1 MLSPEGL
8 LQPVFWQLVPEE
20 ALHLPAG
27 AGPRVQ
33 PGLGGCKVGRRGAQA
48 CRVNVKLHH
57 ALCPL
62 MPSKVT
68 TDCCFRGTAQSF

>member
-1 MLSPEGL
+1 MRRLYLFSFERSIGGRVFSPEGF

-33 PGLGGCKVGRRGAQA
+33 PGLGGCKGGRRGTQA
-48 CRVNVKLHH
+48 CKANVIIY
-57 ALCPL
+57 
-62 MPSKVT
+62 
-68 TDCCFRGTAQSF
+68 